1 MSPFSR
7 LPNFWSTLIPRHSVP
22 VGGLIMFEAIVA
34 FFEANSIIWSG
45 VTIFLVAV
53 FMITLNLFAKRPP
66 ELDDEPDFEEF
77 ASFMTTLD

>member
-1 MSPFSR
+1 
-7 LPNFWSTLIPRHSVP
+7 
-22 VGGLIMFEAIVA
+22 MFEVIVA

-45 VTIFLVAV
+45 VTIFLFAAC
-53 FMITLNLFAKRPP
+53 MIMLNLFAKHRP